1 MQQAARECRMV
12 GRKIA
17 FVPTMGALHEGHLS
31 LIEMAK
37 ESADVVVVSIF
48 VNPTQF
54 APNEDFNSYPRDLE
68 RDLGIC
74 QEKAVDF
81 VFTPGAGEMYPEDH
95 SFFVG
100 LRDDDIPKGPEAGF
114 AGCTQGISS
123 QICDSAPD
131 HNPIFTEKLQWQG
144 G

>member
-1 MQQAARECRMV
+1 MRLIKSVEEMQQASFECRMM

-31 LIEMAK
+31 LFELAK

-54 APNEDFNSYPRDLE
+54 APNEDFNSYPRDLD

-81 VFTPGAGEMYPEDH
+81 VFVPEVVEMYPPDH

-100 LRDDDIPKGPEAGF
+100 EEE
-114 AGCTQGISS
+114 ISKILCGVS
-123 QICDSAPD
+123 RPY
-131 HNPIFTEKLQWQG
+131 
-144 G
+144 